1 LKKDTRQSGIALLLV
16 LSSLAL
22 LSGMVVE
29 FAYNTHVTYNLAFN
43 QKERAQAYYLAQ
55 SGIAFSRLI
64 LAYDKEARKLADQ
77 ASEKLGKKVQV
88 PPLYE
93 MIPINTAM
101 LRGLAGLGGE
111 EALPEGEEGAEA
123 EKTVPPG
130 TGAPT
135 ALQALNFGAAEAF
148 LAFEGD
154 FSSEIQEED
163 SKINVNAFFTL
174 APTAKEYDRL
184 KAILYHLLVSEEFN
198 GLFEDRFRGAKE
210 LAQNIADYVDRDEA
224 ITEAGEERGR
234 EGVSGGRQ
242 VSLKNGK
249 LLTLEE
255 LIMVPGMN
263 DAIFQKLK
271 PYLTV
276 NGKDEKIYLCRAAEP
291 VAAAVILA
299 YTDNNPKME
308 PLNDENIELLDKAKE
323 AVLNSCPDS
332 QAMANELDKVL
343 GVETTPETDSSGSTP
358 ETAPT
363 TVLTGETAKGKSP
376 VGTGTASFTL
386 TSMIKNQADIYKI
399 VGIGIVGE
407 TEVRVKMIV
416 DTAGGGSKNWKE
428 LYWRV
433 E

>member
-1 LKKDTRQSGIALLLV
+1 MV
-16 LSSLAL
+16 LASLTL

-29 FAYNTHVTYNLAFN
+29 FAYNSHVTYNIAYN
-43 QKERAQAYYLAQ
+43 QKERTQAYYLAQ
-55 SGIAFSRLI
+55 SAIAFSRLI

-77 ASEKLGKKVQV
+77 ASEKLGKKVQI

-93 MIPINTAM
+93 MIPVNTAM
-101 LRGLAGLGGE
+101 LRGLAGLE
-111 EALPEGEEGAEA
+111 EA
-123 EKTVPPG
+123 VPPAAEG
-130 TGAPT
+130 GTEGGGAAPTGAPVL
-135 ALQALNFGAAEAF
+135 LQTLSLSGAESF
-148 LAFEGD
+148 LSFEGD

-163 SKINVNAFFTL
+163 SKLNVNAFFTL
-174 APTAKEYDRL
+174 APTSKEYDRL
-184 KAILYHLLVSEEFN
+184 KAVLYHLLVGEEFT

-210 LAQNIADYVDRDEA
+210 LAQNIADYIDRDEA
-224 ITEAGEERGR
+224 ITEGGEERGR
-234 EGVSGGRQ
+234 EGVSGGQQ
-242 VSLKNGK
+242 VAMKNGK

-255 LIMVPGMN
+255 LIMIPGMN

-271 PYLTV
+271 PSLTV
-276 NGKDEKIYLCRAAEP
+276 YGKDEKIYLCRASEP

-308 PLNDENIELLDKAKE
+308 PLKDENVELLNKAKE

-343 GVETTPETDSSGSTP
+343 GVETSETDTSSSDDASP
-358 ETAPT
+358 ESGPTA
-363 TVLTGETAKGKSP
+363 VLTGEKSKGKSP
-376 VGTGTASFTL
+376 TGTGTASFTL
-386 TSMIKNQADIYKI
+386 TSMIKNEANIYKI

-407 TEVRVKMIV
+407 TEVRLKMIV
-416 DTAGGGSKNWKE
+416 DTSGGGSKNWKE

>member
-1 LKKDTRQSGIALLLV
+1 LLV

-22 LSGMVVE
+22 LSGIVVE
-29 FAYNTHVTYNLAFN
+29 FAYNTHVTDNLAFN
-43 QKERAQAYYLAQ
+43 QKERTQAYYLAQ

-64 LAYDKEARKLADQ
+64 LAYEKEAKKLADQ

-93 MIPINTAM
+93 MIPINTAL
-101 LRGLAGLGGE
+101 LRGMMGTGGE
-111 EALPEGEEGAEA
+111 TLLEEEEGIEA
-123 EKTVPPG
+123 EKPVP
-130 TGAPT
+130 TGSPT
-135 ALQALNFGAAEAF
+135 ALQALNFGEAEAF

-163 SKINVNAFFTL
+163 SKVNVNAFFSL
-174 APTAKEYDRL
+174 APTSKEYDRL
-184 KAILYHLLVSEEFN
+184 KAVLYHLLVGEEFN
-198 GLFEDRFRGAKE
+198 GLFEDRFRGAKD

-276 NGKDEKIYLCRAAEP
+276 YGKDEKIYLCRAAEP